1 MSDVTRVL
9 SMKAY
14 IFSVICALW
23 FIYITL
29 PHLKSM
35 PYSIAILFAV
45 IEGLIS
51 GFFGVGLD
59 RFIDDWV
66 MKK

>member
-1 MSDVTRVL
+1 
-9 SMKAY
+9 MKAY

-35 PYSIAILFAV
+35 SYNMDDVPDEL
-45 IEGLIS
+45 EE
-51 GFFGVGLD
+51 FGVYYWCEKMWL
-59 RFIDDWV
+59 
-66 MKK
+66 